1 MTNEIRTKHEQVTV
15 TGEMF
20 IITGKKK
27 EIKDSKWHQNYRMRT
42 TKNYLVDLIC
52 DTFIYSY

>member
-27 EIKDSKWHQNYRMRT
+27 EIKDSK
-42 TKNYLVDLIC
+42 
-52 DTFIYSY
+52 

>member
-20 IITGKKK
+20 ILTGKNKK
-27 EIKDSKWHQNYRMRT
+27 ESKDSKWHQNYRMRT
-42 TKNYLVDLIC
+42 TKNYL
-52 DTFIYSY
+52 